1 MAAPLM
7 GSGNGSSSESS
18 GGSGGFS
25 GGESGGAEMEV
36 VVGASLDTAMGAA
49 VVVVEQRR
57 CG

>member
-7 GSGNGSSSESS
+7 GSGNGSSGES
-18 GGSGGFS
+18 S